1 MGREKPD
8 DALAGGKVAV
18 FGSREAKGHT
28 AMINDYPYAIIPVP
42 PFIWAALLMAAL
54 GIFSWQRF
62 RVTGDDAFLLSHSYG
77 VAVALTVTAAAALA
91 LTAADRLSGPACL
104 FGHIGQLFSILTA
117 LVAFGLVIR
126 ALIAGKDRARAYF
139 LWLLPLNAI
148 ATSILLRSAGSCTI

>member
-8 DALAGGKVAV
+8 DALTGGKVAV

-28 AMINDYPYAIIPVP
+28 VMINDYLYAIIPVP
-42 PFIWAALLMAAL
+42 PFIWVALLMAAF
-54 GIFSWQRF
+54 GILSWQRF
-62 RVTGDDAFLLSHSYG
+62 RVTADDAFLLSHSNG
-77 VAVALTVTAAAALA
+77 LAVALTVTAASALA

-126 ALIAGKDRARAYF
+126 ALIGGKDRARAYF
-139 LWLLPLNAI
+139 LWLLPLNAV

>member
-8 DALAGGKVAV
+8 DALTGGKVA
-18 FGSREAKGHT
+18 
-28 AMINDYPYAIIPVP
+28 YAIIPVP
-42 PFIWAALLMAAL
+42 PFIWASLLMAAL
-54 GIFSWQRF
+54 GILSWQRF
-62 RVTGDDAFLLSHSYG
+62 HVTADDAFLLSHSYG
-77 VAVALTVTAAAALA
+77 VAVALTVTAASALA

-126 ALIAGKDRARAYF
+126 ALIGGNDRARAYF
-139 LWLLPLNAI
+139 LWLLPLNAV

>member
-8 DALAGGKVAV
+8 DALTGGKVAV

-28 AMINDYPYAIIPVP
+28 VMINDYLYAIIPVP
-42 PFIWAALLMAAL
+42 PFIWVALLMAAL
-54 GIFSWQRF
+54 GILSWQRF
-62 RVTGDDAFLLSHSYG
+62 RVTADDAFLLSHSYG
-77 VAVALTVTAAAALA
+77 LAVALTVMAASALA
-91 LTAADRLSGPACL
+91 LTVADRLSGPACL

-126 ALIAGKDRARAYF
+126 ALIGGKDRARAYF
-139 LWLLPLNAI
+139 LWLLPLNAV